1 EVLTLTSAQIR
12 ELPLL
17 TRDEIVQV
25 VHQAGL
31 GGPVELIR
39 EIVNQAEGRPGLAV
53 TLSHLSLNGD
63 LREVLYGDALS
74 RSLLTAF
81 RRLVGKTIAE
91 VLAVFALGGSRGLPM
106 ESVSRSIG
114 ISMSELRVSLV
125 KLAAG
130 GVIRQGYDRQLSVW
144 PKSLRYV

>member
-39 EIVNQAEGRPGLAV
+39 EIVTQAEGRPGLAV
-53 TLSHLSLNGD
+53 TLSHLSLSGD
-63 LREVLYGDALS
+63 VREVLYGNALR

-81 RRLVGKTIAE
+81 EQLVGKTVAE
-91 VLAVFALGGSRGLPM
+91 VLAAFALGGDAG
-106 ESVSRSIG
+106 VS
-114 ISMSELRVSLV
+114 M
-125 KLAAG
+125 
-130 GVIRQGYDRQLSVW
+130 
-144 PKSLRYV
+144 